1 MFQVLGKMSIIYKN
15 ASFSSCRKYRYSLS
29 RIWDKK
35 KKHVLF
41 IGLNPSTADEEM
53 DDATVRRCL
62 NYAKNWGYGGFIMVN
77 LFAYRTT
84 FPSELKQVQYPVG
97 KDNDKYIIKLSKKAD
112 ITVATWGNNGNL
124 YNRDKQVLSLV
135 SNLMCLNVNKSGQ
148 PAHPL
153 YLNKDLKL
161 TRFTRL

>member
-1 MFQVLGKMSIIYKN
+1 MFQVLGKMSIIYKY

-84 FPSELKQVQYPVG
+84 FPSNLKQVKYPVG

-112 ITVATWGNNGNL
+112 ITIAAWGNNGNL
-124 YNRDKQVLSLV
+124 YGRDKQVLNLV
-135 SNLMCLNVNKSGQ
+135 SNLMCLKVNKSGQ

-153 YLNKDLKL
+153 YLKKDLKL
-161 TRFTRL
+161 TEFSRL